1 MTDLQV
7 IFLGVIAVSL
17 VGMAGAQ
24 LFLALAMARAVK
36 QVSHDV
42 TEFRREVK
50 PLLDNASRIAEDA
63 SRVARLAVVQ
73 AERVDVLLKSTTAR
87 VDETFAL
94 VQGAVI
100 QPMRQGTAILAA
112 VRAAFGAMRSFQGR
126 AAAPRDDEDPLFV
139 G

>member
-7 IFLGVIAVSL
+7 IFLGIIAVSL
-17 VGMAGAQ
+17 VGMAAAQ

-73 AERVDVLLKSTTAR
+73 AERVDLLLKSTTAR
-87 VDETFAL
+87 VDETFSL
-94 VQGAVI
+94 VQGAVVE
-100 QPMRQGTAILAA
+100 PMRQGTAILAA

-126 AAAPRDDEDPLFV
+126 PATSREDEDPLFV

>member
-7 IFLGVIAVSL
+7 VFLGIIAASL
-17 VGMAGAQ
+17 VGMAAAQ

-73 AERVDVLLKSTTAR
+73 AERVDLLLKSTTAR

-94 VQGAVI
+94 VQGAVVE
-100 QPMRQGTAILAA
+100 PMRQGTAILAA
-112 VRAAFGAMRSFQGR
+112 LKAGFGAIRAFQGR
-126 AAAPRDDEDPLFV
+126 AASSRDDEDPLFV